1 MRQQMLFNSVQDIA
15 TNTALQIPGVS
26 DDYDYDHAC
35 NDIYDAGDEFITDAI
50 ELVSAQRGLDELK
63 ILMPLMKSITNKGKR
78 ILLIAPPSVAFA
90 PYLVSFGVDIR
101 MLDVVQ
107 SDSSCVEV
115 IKQIEQ
121 ALQDDEHAMLV
132 TWLDWLPGSVVKRIQ
147 LAANASKKILIL
159 FKQHENQNSPLNMQI
174 KVQFNEQ
181 NSVKGVRLTL
191 MNQQKLHTQY
201 DSGFDKQVD
210 VHTSPVIYLDSCVES
225 YLDKRSDVR
234 VSRIYH

>member
-15 TNTALQIPGVS
+15 TNTALQFPGVN

-35 NDIYDAGDEFITDAI
+35 NDVCDTGNEFITDAI

-63 ILMPLMKSITNKGKR
+63 ILMPLMKSITSKGKR

-115 IKQIEQ
+115 IQLIEQ
-121 ALQDDEHAMLV
+121 ALRDDEHAMLV
-132 TWLDWLPGSVVKRIQ
+132 TWLDWLPNSVVKRIQ
-147 LAANASKKILIL
+147 LATNASKKIFIL
-159 FKQHENQNSPLNMQI
+159 FKQYEHQNSPLNMQI
-174 KVQFNEQ
+174 KVQFNDQ
-181 NSVKGVRLTL
+181 NSVKGVRFTL
-191 MNQQKLHTQY
+191 MSQQKLHTQY
-201 DSGFDKQVD
+201 DSGYDSGYDSPGFDKQVD
-210 VHTSPVIYLDSCVES
+210 AYPSPVVYLDSCLALV
-225 YLDKRSDVR
+225 
-234 VSRIYH
+234 